1 MDAEW
6 VDARIDGSDLR
17 LGDGARLVWG
27 YTEACHGIVTGFDTD
42 GVCMEPGISRKPVMY
57 RRDRTGDT
65 YRWQYHAPTRA
76 KLDAADRERAT
87 GTSLTSDTITVQPSP
102 PPDDEPGWDHV
113 PVEIVQRGRQLRTN
127 PGDRFYAAGTWHTER
142 LHNYVTVAGT
152 QLRRASHPERL
163 RWLEEQRQAKAR
175 AEMMPWRETTYANAP
190 NELTFPDGC
199 KPLMRFVPGEI
210 VAPLDPFAA
219 VRANAKRMMDEGADP
234 RLVLG
239 ALDACIL
246 RRDAAAWN
254 AYLAI
259 HASRA
264 LSEVVID
271 SRIRALEPCYH
282 GNRAG
287 TCGWCALSRD
297 RSDARAVEP
306 TEPAWETADCEG
318 E

>member
-1 MDAEW
+1 MLALRTAIVHDYLNQRGGAERVVAAIHRLFPRAPVFTSIVDPGRLW
-6 VDARIDGSDLR
+6 PEMADARI
-17 LGDGARLVWG
+17 
-27 YTEACHGIVTGFDTD
+27 VTSWMG
-42 GVCMEPGISRKPVMY
+42 
-57 RRDRTGDT
+57 
-65 YRWQYHAPTRA
+65 
-76 KLDAADRERAT
+76 
-87 GTSLTSDTITVQPSP
+87 
-102 PPDDEPGWDHV
+102 
-113 PVEIVQRGRQLRTN
+113 
-127 PGDRFYAAGTWHTER
+127 
-142 LHNYVTVAGT
+142 TVAVADWHI
-152 QLRRASHPERL
+152 RSASHPERL

-175 AEMMPWRETTYANAP
+175 AEMMPWRETTYAPTSAI
-190 NELTFPDGC
+190 ERAFPIADTVPPDPFAAADANLLRYKAG
-199 KPLMRFVPGEI
+199 PDARFVH
-210 VAPLDPFAA
+210 VTVDLFAA
-219 VRANAKRMMDEGADP
+219 VRAEAKRMMDDGVDP

-297 RSDARAVEP
+297 RSDARAVESH
-306 TEPAWETADCEG
+306 EPAWETADCEG